1 MQSTSDA
8 IYALCPEGIAKRVNI
23 TVFDE
28 LDSTNTY
35 LKRLALSG
43 AKEGTVIIARRQSA
57 GRGRLGR
64 SFFSPDAT
72 GLYISVLLRP
82 RLRAENAVNVTAMA
96 AVAAAHAIKRVF
108 PVNAQIK
115 WVNDIFVE
123 NKKVCGILCES
134 KFDINAVSEYVVVGA
149 GVNVCTP
156 KDGFPKE
163 IESIAGALADSRDAE
178 RRCNELAAVFLEEL
192 FTEYENL
199 EIKGF
204 IEEYRRLSLAVNRRI
219 AILSGGNVKE
229 AEAVGI
235 DDECRLIVRYDNGEE
250 ESIATGEIS
259 IKLL

>member
-1 MQSTSDA
+1 MQSAANA
-8 IYALCPEGIAKRVNI
+8 IYALCPKSIGKRVNI

-35 LKRLALSG
+35 LKHLALSH
-43 AKEGTVIIARRQSA
+43 AEEGTVIIARRQSA

-64 SFFSPDAT
+64 SFFSPDMT

-82 RLRAENAVNVTAMA
+82 RLRAENAVNVTAMT
-96 AVAAAHAIKRVF
+96 AVAMAHAIERVS
-108 PVNAQIK
+108 PAKAQIK

-149 GVNVCTP
+149 GVNVCAP
-156 KDGFPKE
+156 RGGFPKE
-163 IESIAGALADSRDAE
+163 IEGIAGALYGDCDVE
-178 RRCNELAAVFLEEL
+178 HKCNELAAAFIEEL
-192 FTEYENL
+192 FTGYENL
-199 EIKGF
+199 ESKGF
-204 IEEYRRLSLAVNRRI
+204 LEEYRRRSLAVNKRI

-229 AEAVGI
+229 AKAIGI
-235 DDECRLIVRYDNGEE
+235 DDECRLIVHHDNGEVE
-250 ESIATGEIS
+250 HIATGEIS